1 MTKKNML
8 VLVGGGIIILAIGIL
23 IGSKNSAPRVASP
36 SDSATGTA
44 APSGTTTP
52 SAPSAKATTQKATT
66 GTTLSRAE
74 AYSYYSGKKLYT
86 QLVDCVGYPS
96 SFFFKVG
103 TRFMVENNAPLP
115 AALTLQSQSYII
127 PAKGF
132 EIITASQSGVYNAI
146 CNGKIALRLQVSPN

>member
-1 MTKKNML
+1 MNKKNIL
-8 VLVGGGIIILAIGIL
+8 VLVGGGIVILVIGIL
-23 IGSKNSAPRVASP
+23 IGSRNGTPRGVSP
-36 SDSATGTA
+36 SEPATITTSTLGTA
-44 APSGTTTP
+44 ATSVPSVKTAVPKT
-52 SAPSAKATTQKATT
+52 TT
-66 GTTLSRAE
+66 GTTLTRAA

-103 TRFMVENNAPLP
+103 TKFMVENNAPLP
-115 AALTLQSQSYII
+115 AALTIQSQSYII

>member
-1 MTKKNML
+1 MNKRNIL
-8 VLVGGGIIILAIGIL
+8 VLVGGGIVILVIGIL
-23 IGSKNSAPRVASP
+23 IGSRNSVPRGVSP
-36 SDSATGTA
+36 SEPATITTSTSGTA
-44 APSGTTTP
+44 AT
-52 SAPSAKATTQKATT
+52 SAPSAKTTAPKTTT
-66 GTTLSRAE
+66 GTTLTRAE

-115 AALTLQSQSYII
+115 AALTIQSQSYII

>member
-1 MTKKNML
+1 MNKKNIL
-8 VLVGGGIIILAIGIL
+8 VLAGGGIVILVIGIL
-23 IGSKNSAPRVASP
+23 IGSRNGAPRGVSP
-36 SDSATGTA
+36 SEPATITTSTSETA
-44 APSGTTTP
+44 ATP
-52 SAPSAKATTQKATT
+52 ALSAKTVAPKTTT
-66 GTTLSRAE
+66 GTTLTRAE

-103 TRFMVENNAPLP
+103 TKFMVENNAPLP
-115 AALTLQSQSYII
+115 AALTMQSQSYII

>member
-1 MTKKNML
+1 MNKKNIL
-8 VLVGGGIIILAIGIL
+8 VLVGGGIIILVIGIL
-23 IGSKNSAPRVASP
+23 IGSRNGAPRGVPP
-36 SDSATGTA
+36 SEPATITTSTSGTA
-44 APSGTTTP
+44 AT
-52 SAPSAKATTQKATT
+52 SAPSAKTAVPKTTT
-66 GTTLSRAE
+66 GTTLTRAE

-103 TRFMVENNAPLP
+103 TKFMVENSAPLP
-115 AALTLQSQSYII
+115 AALTIQSQSYII